1 MSDFILAYK
10 VTILGNEG
18 GYNPGIGEKE
28 TYMGIDRGAN
38 PSWNGWK
45 VIDTIK
51 QNNPGLTTAKMN
63 LLLSQNIALQSIIEK
78 FYKTNY
84 WDTVNLD
91 NVKDQQLANN
101 LFDCAVNQGDGMARK
116 FMQAA
121 CNYVITALKIGIKPL
136 VLDRVIGKL
145 TLSVFNNLPA
155 AMLNVE
161 INAEREASYRSDK
174 GYTEWGKVWER
185 RLKQYA

>member
-78 FYKTNY
+78 FYKP
-84 WDTVNLD
+84 
-91 NVKDQQLANN
+91 
-101 LFDCAVNQGDGMARK
+101 
-116 FMQAA
+116 
-121 CNYVITALKIGIKPL
+121 IIGTP
-136 VLDRVIGKL
+136 
-145 TLSVFNNLPA
+145 
-155 AMLNVE
+155 
-161 INAEREASYRSDK
+161 
-174 GYTEWGKVWER
+174 
-185 RLKQYA
+185 